1 MLPAVSGIL
10 PGNSAGLR
18 VAPSDG
24 RHGRFASCTRAAGN
38 MPAAA
43 SRMLALPLLR
53 AKLCQDLVRNV
64 YAILLKILSS
74 ALRIAIVVAAGLVL
88 LWWFGMR
95 MPGKNV
101 SKAGPLSS
109 DEIALR
115 EELRANVQKLAGE
128 IGERN
133 MWHYAQLNAAADFIE
148 DALSRAG
155 LRTRRDSYELRGQPC
170 HNIEAEI
177 PGNRPEIIV
186 IGAHYDSVFGS
197 PGANDNG
204 TGAAAVLALAQRFA
218 ARETEQN
225 PPRRPNKTLRVVAF
239 VNEEP
244 PYLLSGEMGSQVY
257 ASRCKGRGDKIS
269 AMISLETI
277 GYFSDAPHSQT
288 YPSPGL
294 GLFYPKI
301 GNFIGF
307 VSNVKSR
314 SLLRRVIA
322 LFRKNAKI
330 PSEGASLPAFIPGV
344 SWSDQWSFWQHGYPA
359 IMVTD
364 TAPFRY
370 PYYHSSNDKPDKL
383 DYDRFTLVVSGMEK
397 VIEELAKL

>member
-1 MLPAVSGIL
+1 VSRRIFFSAV
-10 PGNSAGLR
+10 
-18 VAPSDG
+18 
-24 RHGRFASCTRAAGN
+24 
-38 MPAAA
+38 
-43 SRMLALPLLR
+43 
-53 AKLCQDLVRNV
+53 
-64 YAILLKILSS
+64 
-74 ALRIAIVVAAGLVL
+74 RIAIAVVAILVL
-88 LWWFGMR
+88 LWWFGVR

-101 SKAGPLSS
+101 SKAGPLSP
-109 DEIALR
+109 DETVLR

-133 MWHYAQLNAAADFIE
+133 MWHYPQLNAAADFIE
-148 DALSRAG
+148 DSFSQAG
-155 LRTRRDSYELRGQPC
+155 LRTRRDSYEMDGQPC

-177 PGNRPEIIV
+177 PGNRSEIVV

-204 TGAAAVLALAQRFA
+204 SGAAATLALARRFA
-218 ARETEQN
+218 SAKPKR
-225 PPRRPNKTLRVVAF
+225 TLRFVAF

-244 PYLLSGEMGSQVY
+244 PYFLSGEMGSLAY
-257 ASRCKGRGDKIS
+257 ARRCKERGDKIS

-277 GYFSDAPHSQT
+277 GYFSDAPNSQT

-294 GLFYPKI
+294 GLFYPNV

-314 SLLRRVIA
+314 ALLRRVMA
-322 LFRKNAKI
+322 LFRKHAKI

-344 SWSDQWSFWQHGYPA
+344 SWSDQWSFWQHGYQA

-370 PYYHSSNDKPDKL
+370 PYYHSSNDTPDKL

>member
-1 MLPAVSGIL
+1 
-10 PGNSAGLR
+10 
-18 VAPSDG
+18 
-24 RHGRFASCTRAAGN
+24 
-38 MPAAA
+38 
-43 SRMLALPLLR
+43 
-53 AKLCQDLVRNV
+53 
-64 YAILLKILSS
+64 
-74 ALRIAIVVAAGLVL
+74 
-88 LWWFGMR
+88 

-101 SKAGPLSS
+101 STAGPLSPN
-109 DEIALR
+109 EVVLR

-148 DALSRAG
+148 DSFSRTG
-155 LRTRRDSYELRGQPC
+155 LRTRRDSYEIRGQPC

-177 PGNRPEIIV
+177 PGNGPDIIV

-204 TGAAAVLALAQRFA
+204 TGAAAVLALAKRFA
-218 ARETEQN
+218 TRETEQS
-225 PPRRPNKTLRVVAF
+225 PPPTPNKTLRFVAF

-244 PYLLSGEMGSQVY
+244 PYFLSGEMGSLVY
-257 ASRCKGRGDKIS
+257 ARRCKERGDRIS

-277 GYFSDAPHSQT
+277 GYFSDAPNSQT

-294 GLFYPKI
+294 GLFYPQV

-314 SLLRRVIA
+314 ALLRRVIT

-370 PYYHSSNDKPDKL
+370 PYYHSSNDTPDKL
-383 DYDRFTLVVSGMEK
+383 DYDRFTLVVSGMKK
-397 VIEELAKL
+397 VIQELDK

>member
-1 MLPAVSGIL
+1 MSRRIFFSVIRVTIAV
-10 PGNSAGLR
+10 
-18 VAPSDG
+18 
-24 RHGRFASCTRAAGN
+24 
-38 MPAAA
+38 
-43 SRMLALPLLR
+43 LALLT
-53 AKLCQDLVRNV
+53 
-64 YAILLKILSS
+64 
-74 ALRIAIVVAAGLVL
+74 L

-101 SKAGPLSS
+101 SKAGPLAS

-115 EELRANVQKLAGE
+115 EELRAKVQKLAGE

-133 MWHYAQLNAAADFIE
+133 MWHYPQLNAAADFIE
-148 DALSRAG
+148 HSFSQAG
-155 LRTRRDSYELRGQPC
+155 LRTRRDSYTMAGQSC

-177 PGNRPEIIV
+177 AGNRPEIIV
-186 IGAHYDSVFGS
+186 IGAHYDSVLGS

-204 TGAAAVLALAQRFA
+204 SGAAAVLALARRFA
-218 ARETEQN
+218 AGEKAGH
-225 PPRRPNKTLRVVAF
+225 PPQRPPNKTLRFVAF

-244 PYLLSGEMGSQVY
+244 PHFLSGEMGSLVY
-257 ASRCKGRGDKIS
+257 ARRCKEHGDKIS

-277 GYFSDAPHSQT
+277 GYFSDAAHSQT

-294 GLFYPKI
+294 GIFYPNV

-314 SLLRRVIA
+314 ALLRRVVR
-322 LFRKNAKI
+322 LFRENAKI
-330 PSEGASLPAFIPGV
+330 PSEGASLPSFIPGV
-344 SWSDQWSFWQHGYPA
+344 SWSDQWSFWQQGYPA

-370 PYYHSSNDKPDKL
+370 PYYHSSNDTPDKL
-383 DYDRFTLVVSGMEK
+383 DYDRFTLVVSGIEK
-397 VIEELAKL
+397 VIQQLADL

>member
-1 MLPAVSGIL
+1 
-10 PGNSAGLR
+10 
-18 VAPSDG
+18 
-24 RHGRFASCTRAAGN
+24 
-38 MPAAA
+38 
-43 SRMLALPLLR
+43 
-53 AKLCQDLVRNV
+53 
-64 YAILLKILSS
+64 
-74 ALRIAIVVAAGLVL
+74 
-88 LWWFGMR
+88 

-101 SKAGPLSS
+101 SKAGTLSP
-109 DEIALR
+109 DEVVLR

-148 DALSRAG
+148 DSFSRAG
-155 LRTRRDSYELRGQPC
+155 LRTRRDSYEMRGQLC

-177 PGNRPEIIV
+177 SGTQQGATVSSPSPIII

-204 TGAAAVLALAQRFA
+204 TGVAATLALARRFA
-218 ARETEQN
+218 SAKPKQ
-225 PPRRPNKTLRVVAF
+225 TLRFVAF

-244 PYLLSGEMGSQVY
+244 PYFLSGEMGSLIY
-257 ASRCKGRGDKIS
+257 ARRCKERGDKIS

-294 GLFYPKI
+294 GVFYPKV

-314 SLLRRVIA
+314 ALLRRVIA
-322 LFRKNAKI
+322 LFRKHAKI

-370 PYYHSSNDKPDKL
+370 PYYHSSSDTPDKL
-383 DYDRFTLVVSGMEK
+383 DYDRFTLVVSGMEQ
-397 VIEELAKL
+397 VIEKLTNLE